1 MTALL
6 ALAVLTLSPQ
16 VEPPKLDPSALRLI
30 YSDLLT
36 PDADHPLGDE
46 RFWYSQRAE
55 WDFVESV
62 KDDGIGSPAA
72 DSGPCLTFKST
83 QGYKPRVRSPHSV
96 AILRGHEFEGPY
108 AFEVEAMQTGVQT
121 AHRDLVLFFGFQ
133 SPEQYFYAH
142 LGMVPDATSS
152 NVFEVNEAPR
162 RRVGEIGTK
171 QIQWGRGVWHQLR
184 VECDGLGHVRVFMD
198 DMETP
203 HFERDLGRPAGGQI
217 GFGSFDDAGAFRN
230 LKVWGSPSPRA
241 WRSNPFGDVVIHAA
255 AAYPK
260 VSKSFEFDKASW
272 AARGDSGPESLH
284 LLAQV
289 GRGGQ
294 WAVLVD
300 ADEDGELGSPGDR
313 WMPTSGELSRW
324 VEPENMLALTDAA
337 VTVDR
342 IALQPLLESDGTW
355 ASPFRFQT
363 RIPKRSRSEYLK
375 EQYIR
380 HCEGHAPQG
389 PWVWG
394 SDHLHATADPR
405 PVLWALTPSH
415 EPESWRWDEE
425 LFSSETVQARMA
437 EDFVLIRREMGPR
450 SLDSGLIPF
459 AFALA
464 GVKPG
469 GGPMLVMQRHDRTT
483 TLATTELSDPEAL
496 LRWLDESIEAVNAE
510 REPTWKAVPKRR
522 DF

>member
-255 AAYPK
+255 AASPK
-260 VSKSFEFDKASW
+260 ASKSFEFDKASW
-272 AARGDSGPESLH
+272 
-284 LLAQV
+284 
-289 GRGGQ
+289 
-294 WAVLVD
+294 
-300 ADEDGELGSPGDR
+300 
-313 WMPTSGELSRW
+313 
-324 VEPENMLALTDAA
+324 
-337 VTVDR
+337 
-342 IALQPLLESDGTW
+342 
-355 ASPFRFQT
+355 
-363 RIPKRSRSEYLK
+363 
-375 EQYIR
+375 
-380 HCEGHAPQG
+380 
-389 PWVWG
+389 
-394 SDHLHATADPR
+394 
-405 PVLWALTPSH
+405 
-415 EPESWRWDEE
+415 
-425 LFSSETVQARMA
+425 
-437 EDFVLIRREMGPR
+437 
-450 SLDSGLIPF
+450 
-459 AFALA
+459 
-464 GVKPG
+464 
-469 GGPMLVMQRHDRTT
+469 
-483 TLATTELSDPEAL
+483 
-496 LRWLDESIEAVNAE
+496 
-510 REPTWKAVPKRR
+510 
-522 DF
+522 